1 MAKSKKD
8 KASKKALSYGNLYTQ
23 EAVTQFL
30 VNFGKQPD
38 TDEVLRKAG
47 ITRHRLRVLL
57 DDDEIAQVVET
68 RIDALLATPLRIEPN
83 DTDEAEKLNLIL
95 KEWFHEIATA
105 AMSALFFGYS
115 VQEAVYEL
123 KSEGYISLQWI
134 GEKPMQWFEPKNDG
148 RLITAKVAPLG
159 YQIAFTDGANK
170 RAYKSL
176 NPENALYYIFDDNL
190 WSGWAANYA
199 SICNV
204 GLALE
209 MTDINTISGMQCPY
223 NPANPNQ
230 NWQVEG
236 TGSGA
241 RPGWAKLI
249 YGCWNHGQSSYLTSR
264 SSGNHV
270 WSVVGN
276 DEGFYLIQASVS
288 DNGNP
293 NQVGTVNYFGKYE
306 SLNENPF
313 NYLICANHKR
323 NAAGDYQEVES
334 ALFSPNKP
342 QNIYYA
348 DCKMFASKDGATSSI
363 GVSPV
368 FPTNGALNTFYTE
381 SKPNFTDST
390 GVGLIK
396 IPFIAQ
402 QGAPIEGYLPHVYVP
417 LLSRPLVIN
426 SMAVYAFLVEKHENG
441 NHFIEING
449 LCSYASA
456 VATLFFELKD

>member
-1 MAKSKKD
+1 MATTRSVQFAYSKNTNAPQLTHVQGTMIAMLD
-8 KASKKALSYGNLYTQ
+8 
-23 EAVTQFL
+23 AVL
-30 VNFGKQPD
+30 VNGYGSQTIQTLASSSSGVITATFG
-38 TDEVLRKAG
+38 TAHNYKAG
-47 ITRHRLRVLL
+47 QILLIEGASDSSFNGRFRV
-57 DDDEIAQVVET
+57 
-68 RIDALLATPLRIEPN
+68 
-83 DTDEAEKLNLIL
+83 DTVSGNNLTFKEKLSGA
-95 KEWFHEIATA
+95 KTTA
-105 AMSALFFGYS
+105 GT
-115 VQEAVYEL
+115 
-123 KSEGYISLQWI
+123 
-134 GEKPMQWFEPKNDG
+134 
-148 RLITAKVAPLG
+148 ITAKVAPLG

-190 WSGWAANYA
+190 WSGWGAGYA
-199 SICNV
+199 KICNV

-209 MTDINTISGMQCPY
+209 MTEINTISGMQCPF

-230 NWQVEG
+230 NWQVDG
-236 TGSGA
+236 TESGA
-241 RPGWAKLI
+241 RPGWAKLV
-249 YGCWNHGQSSYLTSR
+249 YGCWSQGQSTYLTSG
-264 SSGNHV
+264 SSGNHI

-276 DEGFYLIQASVS
+276 DEGFYLIQACVS

-293 NQVGTVNYFGKYE
+293 NQVGAVNYFGKYE

-323 NAAGDYQEVES
+323 NTAGEYQEVES
-334 ALFSPNKP
+334 AVFSPNKT
-342 QNIYYA
+342 QAIYYA

-363 GVSPV
+363 GVSPI
-368 FPTNGALNTFYTE
+368 FPNNGALNTFYSE

-396 IPFIAQ
+396 VPFIAQ

-417 LLSRPLVIN
+417 LLSRPFVIN
-426 SMAVYAFLVEKHENG
+426 SMAQYAFLVEKHENG

-449 LCSYASA
+449 LCSYAQG